1 MIKYAISQCQIKN
14 FESYLKVTVPNNFFL
29 VFALGDFNAKLMNWD
44 VNDKISF
51 FFVDHKLIH

>member
-1 MIKYAISQCQIKN
+1 MSSSSLFKKI
-14 FESYLKVTVPNNFFL
+14 FESYLKVAVPYNFFL

-44 VNDKISF
+44 VNDKISLF